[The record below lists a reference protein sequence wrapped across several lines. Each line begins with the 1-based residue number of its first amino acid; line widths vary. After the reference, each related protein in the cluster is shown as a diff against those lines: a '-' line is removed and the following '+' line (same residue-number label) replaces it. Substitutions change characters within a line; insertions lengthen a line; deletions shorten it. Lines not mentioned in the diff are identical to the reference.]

1 MSTVR
6 RVTITVSAD
15 SIDILQA
22 EAKRR
27 RVSLT
32 SIVTEIIEEKVSALR
47 LTPRPRL
54 GLGASAG
61 RSAGAAALTGQPV
74 ADRPR

>member
-32 SIVTEIIEEKVSALR
+32 TIVAETIEEKVSALR
-47 LTPRPRL
+47 RAPRPRL

-74 ADRPR
+74 ADCPR